1 MIITQ
6 IATRHAV
13 TRVYRGF
20 GYYFLKLYILSH
32 TDMLVVL
39 IIFNFLLM
47 SADGL
52 SIIAACIYRVFFL

>member
-32 TDMLVVL
+32 TDLLVVL
-39 IIFNFLLM
+39 IIF
-47 SADGL
+47 
-52 SIIAACIYRVFFL
+52 IFFYVS